1 MRTVIITGAGHQPGI
16 GHSVAKLCIK
26 QGLKVC
32 VNSRTFD
39 PDVLDFYR
47 TNDCAIVYGDITDPD
62 VQHQV
67 IKTCVDRWGRID
79 YLVNNA
85 STGRAQRDEQQN
97 ITRQCW
103 IDNFVLNSIVPW
115 ELSMRARTHLADTKG
130 AIVNI
135 SSRAALQPGLG
146 NNTAYAVS
154 KAAQNNVTQQL
165 ALILAPDIIV
175 NSVCPGFVVSQRLM
189 DILGDKF
196 DSKVQTYKDT
206 SLMGTP
212 IDLSDVANTVLHL
225 FTNRSMVGQTISI
238 CGGTTIQ
245 PVGMITIA
253 PGQTC

>member
-1 MRTVIITGAGHQPGI
+1 MRTVIITGAGHRPGI
-16 GHSVAKLCIK
+16 GHSVAVLCIN

-32 VNSRTFD
+32 VNSRSFD
-39 PDVLDFYR
+39 PDVLDFYKA
-47 TNDCAIVYGDITDPD
+47 NDCVIVPGDITDHA
-62 VQHQV
+62 VQEK
-67 IKTCVDRWGRID
+67 IIRSCVDQWGRID

-85 STGRAQRDEQQN
+85 STGRADRDDQGN

-103 IDNFVLNSIVPW
+103 VDNFVLNSVVPW
-115 ELSMRARTHLADTKG
+115 EISIRARPYLSDTKG

-165 ALILAPDIIV
+165 ALTLAPDIIV

-189 DILGDKF
+189 EILGDKF
-196 DSKVQTYKDT
+196 DAKVQTYKDT

-212 IDLSDVANTVLHL
+212 IDLSDVANTVFHL